1 MGTATQY
8 WPSALLLTA
17 VRLDLFSLVPAEGI
31 AAPALARSSGC
42 SQRHLELLLD
52 ALAAHEFL
60 EKRGDL
66 YFNAVDSALYL
77 RRESPA
83 YLGGALAFAQDLYA
97 PWGNLD
103 ETVRS
108 GIPASPARHLG
119 AGPEETR
126 HFVRAMHERA
136 LALGPALLAGFEL
149 DGARTLL
156 DLGGG
161 PGTLS
166 LQLCRRQ
173 PGLAATVLDLPPV
186 AEQAR
191 LLLEAQG
198 AGPEIRVVAG
208 SYLDDL
214 DAVLEGARFDAV
226 LLSGQMHQESPEDCR
241 RILAGARGRLND
253 RGRLYLVDIMTDG
266 GKTSPRF
273 ATLFGIN
280 MSLMRPNGGVH
291 SRADMAGALEREGF
305 RVVREG
311 QVPLD
316 YPYAWFLAAKA

>member
-1 MGTATQY
+1 MGVATQY
-8 WPSALLLTA
+8 WPSAMLLAA
-17 VRLDLFSLVPAEGI
+17 VRLDLFSLIPAEGI
-31 AAPALARSSGC
+31 ASPALARKCGC
-42 SQRHLELLLD
+42 SRRHLELLLN
-52 ALAAHEFL
+52 ALSAHEFL
-60 EKRGDL
+60 EKRGEL
-66 YFNAVDSALYL
+66 YFNAADSALYL

-103 ETVRS
+103 ETMRAGS
-108 GIPASPARHLG
+108 PASPARHLG
-119 AGPEETR
+119 TGPEETAR
-126 HFVRAMHERA
+126 FVRAMHERA
-136 LALGPALLAGFEL
+136 LAMGPALLAGFDL

-166 LQLCRRQ
+166 LLLCRRQ
-173 PGLAATVLDLPPV
+173 DGLRATVLDLPPV

-191 LLLEAQG
+191 LLLSEQG

-214 DAVLEGARFDAV
+214 DAALEGARFDAV
-226 LLSGQMHQESPEDCR
+226 LLSGQMHQESPEDCL
-241 RILAGARGRLND
+241 RILAGARDRLND
-253 RGRLYLVDIMTDG
+253 RGRLYLVDIMTDE
-266 GKTSPRF
+266 GKASPRF

-291 SRADMAGALEREGF
+291 SRADMAGCLARSGF
-305 RVVREG
+305 RVIREG